1 MNAATKSRKTPQ
13 SAKTPVTSQ
22 PFKTRTSF
30 QSSELSRSSAEVF
43 AAAEDHPVRV
53 TRRDGKSLVL
63 MSESA
68 DAARISLL
76 ELAAQLV
83 AVSTSTEGTLAARM
97 SDRFPWM
104 LALSPADQETCAD
117 DVLAAAR
124 ASFATNQ
131 PHLAIAELTSWRETA
146 TAMAAG
152 LGKEPVEWLDDSE
165 AVERP

>member
-1 MNAATKSRKTPQ
+1 MSTLTPSRT
-13 SAKTPVTSQ
+13 T
-22 PFKTRTSF
+22 F
-30 QSSELSRSSAEVF
+30 QSSELSRASADVF
-43 AAAEDHPVRV
+43 AAAVDHPVRV
-53 TRRDGKSLVL
+53 TRRDGEALVL

-68 DAARISLL
+68 DQARVWLL

-83 AVSTSTEGTLAARM
+83 AVSTSTEGSLASRM

-104 LALSPADQETCAD
+104 LALSPVDQEACASD
-117 DVLAAAR
+117 ILTAAR

-146 TAMAAG
+146 TAIAAG
-152 LGKEPVEWLDDSE
+152 LGTKPVEWLDDPD